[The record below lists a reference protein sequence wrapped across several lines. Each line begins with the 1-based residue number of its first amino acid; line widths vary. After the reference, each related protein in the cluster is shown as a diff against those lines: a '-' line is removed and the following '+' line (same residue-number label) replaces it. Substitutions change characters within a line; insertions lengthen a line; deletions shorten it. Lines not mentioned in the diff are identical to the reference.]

1 VTVIVCG
8 LVEPVPELVGDGVC
22 AATIAMETTSPQ
34 YTASRFCMITPS
46 HYDESPSL
54 FENDVL

>member
-1 VTVIVCG
+1 M
-8 LVEPVPELVGDGVC
+8 VEPVPELVGDGVC